1 MLPVLKL
8 MLINLALIIGLI
20 IFLYYTKDR
29 INRFVNKV
37 FRRSSK
43 KISSYSNQ
51 RYKKKIQKIEQKN
64 LKMR

>member
-1 MLPVLKL
+1 MLPEIKL
-8 MLINLALIIGLI
+8 MLINLVLIIGLI
-20 IFLYYTKDR
+20 VFLYYMKDR

-43 KISSYSNQ
+43 KINSYSNQ
-51 RYKKKIQKIEQKN
+51 WYKKKIQKMERKN